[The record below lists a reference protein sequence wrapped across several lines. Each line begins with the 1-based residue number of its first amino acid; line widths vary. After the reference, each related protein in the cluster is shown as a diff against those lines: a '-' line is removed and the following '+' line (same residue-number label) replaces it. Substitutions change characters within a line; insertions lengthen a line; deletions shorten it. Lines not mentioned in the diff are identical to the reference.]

1 MHYSVLTEVLISVPY
16 HIILE
21 DSWVR
26 LSDFFDTDSSESEE
40 EVVPPVRDINYNNSS
55 ITGAVRSTGTPVDTK
70 YSTNMKNI
78 KNPGSEPVLNVRGNS
93 DSNFI
98 ETEKVFEEGDMDYV
112 TYAIKDV
119 ELIDNVDFDDTN
131 NSVLEDE
138 LPLDE
143 FEV

>member
-1 MHYSVLTEVLISVPY
+1 
-16 HIILE
+16 
-21 DSWVR
+21 
-26 LSDFFDTDSSESEE
+26 
-40 EVVPPVRDINYNNSS
+40 
-55 ITGAVRSTGTPVDTK
+55 
-70 YSTNMKNI
+70 MKNI

-131 NSVLEDE
+131 DSVLEDE